1 MFKPLKTIKDS
12 KIIHLDLKLDVCNLK
27 FKHFL
32 TKFWIST
39 PQEKKFLRENQG
51 KSMARELNTATK
63 TRTKLRNKAI
73 MTRSRLRNKY
83 LKEKSADSKSHV
95 INKDIT
101 VHLLH
106 RTKKNDF
113 ANMSINPI
121 TDNKKF
127 CKTNKTLFWCKISHK
142 RQSSWK
148 CNNFKGRPG
157 GRWHI

>member
-1 MFKPLKTIKDS
+1 
-12 KIIHLDLKLDVCNLK
+12 
-27 FKHFL
+27 
-32 TKFWIST
+32 
-39 PQEKKFLRENQG
+39 
-51 KSMARELNTATK
+51 MARELNTAIK

-127 CKTNKTLFWCKISHK
+127 CKTNKTLSGAKFLIKDNLVENVIIL
-142 RQSSWK
+142 RDDQVVADIF
-148 CNNFKGRPG
+148 NNCFNNIVKDLP
-157 GRWHI
+157 